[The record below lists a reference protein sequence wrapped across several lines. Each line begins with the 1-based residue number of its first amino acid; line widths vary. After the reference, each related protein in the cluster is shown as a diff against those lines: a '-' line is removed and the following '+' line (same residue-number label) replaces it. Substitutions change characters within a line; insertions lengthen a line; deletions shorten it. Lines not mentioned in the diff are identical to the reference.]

1 MPQYKNLS
9 LENILEFASDKPG
22 ISDYLPDDIDL
33 PRVPKQWIVNVCAVV
48 IGEQFKQWVY
58 HQVQKRNVLMN
69 TKKEMMITMD
79 PDMAA
84 KFGASTHM
92 SRKFSLDILYFMI
105 LFFPAVSKGISAN
118 LLKDSSKRRRTL
130 KQIKADK
137 DAEAQKQAD
146 IEAKLAM
153 VDQLQQQVLALQ

>member
-1 MPQYKNLS
+1 
-9 LENILEFASDKPG
+9 
-22 ISDYLPDDIDL
+22 
-33 PRVPKQWIVNVCAVV
+33 
-48 IGEQFKQWVY
+48 
-58 HQVQKRNVLMN
+58 MN

-84 KFGASTHM
+84 KFGASTHV

>member
-1 MPQYKNLS
+1 
-9 LENILEFASDKPG
+9 
-22 ISDYLPDDIDL
+22 
-33 PRVPKQWIVNVCAVV
+33 
-48 IGEQFKQWVY
+48 
-58 HQVQKRNVLMN
+58 MN
-69 TKKEMMITMD
+69 TKKEMMINMD

-84 KFGASTHM
+84 KFGASTHV
-92 SRKFSLDILYFMI
+92 SRKYLLGIIEITI
-105 LFFPAVSKGISAN
+105 LFFPVVSKGISAN

-153 VDQLQQQVLALQ
+153 VDELQ